1 MNSIRRTSP
10 FTDSV
15 SHLLKNKEMNLI
27 RFAMLGLVA
36 CSLTIT
42 GCGSDEPTV
51 VTGHE
56 EMSPEDVAAEN
67 STADPTAE
75 VNGEQY

>member
-1 MNSIRRTSP
+1 M
-10 FTDSV
+10 
-15 SHLLKNKEMNLI
+15 M
-27 RFAMLGLVA
+27 A
-36 CSLTIT
+36 CCLTIT

-75 VNGEQY
+75 VNGEKY